1 MARRLRTTAKVRA
14 AARKNILKAQISR
27 IRRKEPRS
35 LGRRARQLRRGS
47 R

>member
-14 AARKNILKAQISR
+14 AARRNIKKAQVVR
-27 IRRKEPRS
+27 FRMKEPRS
-35 LGRRARQLRRGS
+35 PGRRARQLRRGS